1 MNGVRFMISEEGLAL
16 GSGTRLDYSEL
27 LCGRSFI
34 TVKGTEKAS
43 DIDIRRG
50 TESAPL
56 TSLSKELYTFSVGYY
71 SKSKECLKF
80 VKVLPDPLPQF
91 TF

>member
-1 MNGVRFMISEEGLAL
+1 MNGVRFVISKEENLAL

-43 DIDIRRG
+43 DVDIRRG
-50 TESAPL
+50 MESAPL
-56 TSLSKELYTFSVGYY
+56 GNLSKGVIYFFSW
-71 SKSKECLKF
+71 L
-80 VKVLPDPLPQF
+80 LQ
-91 TF
+91 